1 MVSMVEIVINCM
13 MLMPSTKEG
22 TGLGVILA
30 IPSTKSWEIL
40 EDGLTLVMMVLSG
53 ALLRAVYFPWGKVR
67 NHLQMTSPDVT
78 PHESALIEGFRTCS
92 SSSAVAVG
100 CSPSGIWNY
109 VDVG

>member
-22 TGLGVILA
+22 TGLGV

-67 NHLQMTSPDVT
+67 NHLRMTSPDVT
-78 PHESALIEGFRTCS
+78 PHLLRASGLAPAPQRWLL
-92 SSSAVAVG
+92 AVLHQEF
-100 CSPSGIWNY
+100 GIMLMW
-109 VDVG
+109 DVL